1 MIFAHEMGERK
12 KTVAFH
18 TLGCKL
24 NFSESSAIGQQLEV
38 EGFKRVDF
46 GEKAEVSVI
55 HTCSVTGSADRKTRQ
70 AIKKAIKASPDGFIV
85 AMGCYA
91 QLRPLEMAALEGVD
105 LILGTKEKFDLPKY
119 LNKSLKKGITEIHS
133 CGLDDLYSF
142 SPAYSSGERTRAFLK
157 VQDGCNYSCTY
168 CTIPQ
173 ARGKSRNPDIKL
185 LTQQAE
191 NIASQGIREI
201 VLTGVNI
208 GDFGRSTENSF
219 TDLIRALNALDLPAR
234 FRISSIE
241 PNLLTDEIID
251 ITAQSKRIVPHFHI
265 PLQSGSDI
273 ILISMQRRYLRATFE
288 DRVKKV
294 KSILPNACIGA
305 DVIVG
310 FPGESEIEFNETYDF
325 IDGLDVSY
333 LHVFTYSERPG
344 TPAASMKPNVPNRIR
359 DERSK
364 KLHELSEKKK
374 ARFYKSQEGTIRTVI
389 FERETQT
396 ETMTGFTE
404 NYVEVGVPLVKE
416 YLHMEKQVLLTHY
429 IDGKMFGEI
438 L

>member
-1 MIFAHEMGERK
+1 
-12 KTVAFH
+12 
-18 TLGCKL
+18 
-24 NFSESSAIGQQLEV
+24 
-38 EGFKRVDF
+38 
-46 GEKAEVSVI
+46 
-55 HTCSVTGSADRKTRQ
+55 
-70 AIKKAIKASPDGFIV
+70 
-85 AMGCYA
+85 
-91 QLRPLEMAALEGVD
+91 
-105 LILGTKEKFDLPKY
+105 
-119 LNKSLKKGITEIHS
+119 
-133 CGLDDLYSF
+133 
-142 SPAYSSGERTRAFLK
+142 
-157 VQDGCNYSCTY
+157 
-168 CTIPQ
+168 
-173 ARGKSRNPDIKL
+173 
-185 LTQQAE
+185 
-191 NIASQGIREI
+191 
-201 VLTGVNI
+201 
-208 GDFGRSTENSF
+208 
-219 TDLIRALNALDLPAR
+219 
-234 FRISSIE
+234 
-241 PNLLTDEIID
+241 
-251 ITAQSKRIVPHFHI
+251 
-265 PLQSGSDI
+265 
-273 ILISMQRRYLRATFE
+273 MQRRYLRATFE